1 MGYSS
6 SSATLLTAIAGLHKP
21 DGSTPTNTL
30 ANVALSAHINQ
41 GDPRDDHIR
50 LNHRL
55 GVLHTVSGGVD
66 GQGSFIP
73 DKSLNFNPAGPNAAS
88 AAWFG
93 KKPFTAASTLYGS
106 FYSTVYA
113 GITLHLWVDQV
124 AFVIYGSTGGEV
136 ATANDYA
143 FMPYTVYPFQ
153 VRSNYGNPA
162 SSYLDNTGHTHFAII
177 RDTADGNVYISLPE
191 AQRA

>member
-93 KKPFTAASTLYGS
+93 KKT
-106 FYSTVYA
+106 
-113 GITLHLWVDQV
+113 
-124 AFVIYGSTGGEV
+124 IYGCIYIVRIFLFYGLRWYNFAPLGRPGGV
-136 ATANDYA
+136 CYLWFNRW
-143 FMPYTVYPFQ
+143 
-153 VRSNYGNPA
+153 RSCYCK
-162 SSYLDNTGHTHFAII
+162 
-177 RDTADGNVYISLPE
+177 
-191 AQRA
+191 